1 MAHVIVEI
9 DGIRH
14 KLVKTKCSDVCET
27 CSIQGACNVV
37 ISTPCMKMKE
47 HFILERRKKK

>member
-14 KLVKTKCSDVCET
+14 KLVKTKCSDVCGT
-27 CSIQGACNVV
+27 CSIEGACTN
-37 ISTPCMKMKE
+37 IIGSPCLGVKE
-47 HFILERRKKK
+47 HFILERKKK